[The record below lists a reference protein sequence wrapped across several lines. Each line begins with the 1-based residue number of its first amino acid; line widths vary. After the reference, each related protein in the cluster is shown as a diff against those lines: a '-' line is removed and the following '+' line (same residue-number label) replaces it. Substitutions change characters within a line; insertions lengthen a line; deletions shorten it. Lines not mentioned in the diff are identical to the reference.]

1 MCPRQFF
8 SQFAS
13 QEASIHRAQRH
24 QDSLPPGRLG
34 MNVVWHGGR
43 RPPRVPVRILSTVTT
58 LTANRGWTVYFRNQ
72 GGSLIARFRRESS
85 DRIDI
90 GCTAPV
96 LSNAS
101 SLYTKECSPLPNV
114 VVSSLGFRL
123 VGAEASARAAAADS
137 TTAAQKRS
145 SGVDQERGGG
155 KKMWPHHLD
164 VANPGALSMSEIRR
178 V

>member
-1 MCPRQFF
+1 M
-8 SQFAS
+8 
-13 QEASIHRAQRH
+13 
-24 QDSLPPGRLG
+24 
-34 MNVVWHGGR
+34 
-43 RPPRVPVRILSTVTT
+43 
-58 LTANRGWTVYFRNQ
+58 WTVYFRNQ
-72 GGSLIARFRRESS
+72 GGSLIARFRREWS

-155 KKMWPHHLD
+155 EED
-164 VANPGALSMSEIRR
+164 VAAPSGCGESRSLEHERNPPSLTSGTMCGTGFWVIQGHIRQKAPWPEIQDRWFSFSHGECAGA
-178 V
+178 